1 MKKTDRK
8 NKTNLTI
15 TWPTSIFTIKELNDK
30 NSEFVEITLRV
41 RLKKAI
47 ETGEVSELGVIHNGK
62 GRPTIVFVH
71 GLPTQSHINE
81 AKAKEVILKEGISI
95 NVLSVDANKTPS
107 KDTVISINMDTKK
120 IVA

>member
-15 TWPTSIFTIKELNDK
+15 TWPTSIFTIKELNEK

-95 NVLSVDANKTPS
+95 NVLSVDANKTSS

-120 IVA
+120 MVA

>member
-41 RLKKAI
+41 RLRTAI
-47 ETGEVSELGVIHNGK
+47 VTG
-62 GRPTIVFVH
+62 
-71 GLPTQSHINE
+71 
-81 AKAKEVILKEGISI
+81 
-95 NVLSVDANKTPS
+95 
-107 KDTVISINMDTKK
+107 
-120 IVA
+120 

>member
-15 TWPTSIFTIKELNDK
+15 AWPTSIFTIKELNEK

-95 NVLSVDANKTPS
+95 NVLSVDANKTSS

-120 IVA
+120 MVA